1 MSSFREIVSKTI
13 HEQRH
18 KLSTSSLKTYVS
30 TLVNLHKKLANS
42 DENIDWFKT
51 NAKEILEHLHDTPPK
66 QRKSILAALYVLTNE
81 SNFRTQMI
89 LDCKTVNDDYKN
101 QRMTPSEKTN
111 WVSTA
116 DIHIIYNE
124 LKSKV
129 DAMFSHKAI
138 PNIQTIVE
146 YFLLAFL
153 GGIEMPPRRSLDY
166 SLLKIRNFNPKE
178 DNYYRSGK
186 LVFNKYKTSGTYGKQ
201 VLEVPSDLNKMI
213 KRWIKLNKEDYMLV
227 SSNSHQ
233 LSSPQINRLLN
244 KIFGGKKVST
254 DLLRHIFLTQ
264 FYTNIPSFKDMDELA
279 HNMGH
284 SINQALLYIKR
295 D

>member
-1 MSSFREIVSKTI
+1 
-13 HEQRH
+13 
-18 KLSTSSLKTYVS
+18 
-30 TLVNLHKKLANS
+30 
-42 DENIDWFKT
+42 
-51 NAKEILEHLHDTPPK
+51 
-66 QRKSILAALYVLTNE
+66 
-81 SNFRTQMI
+81 
-89 LDCKTVNDDYKN
+89 
-101 QRMTPSEKTN
+101 
-111 WVSTA
+111 
-116 DIHIIYNE
+116 
-124 LKSKV
+124 
-129 DAMFSHKAI
+129 
-138 PNIQTIVE
+138 
-146 YFLLAFL
+146 
-153 GGIEMPPRRSLDY
+153 MPPRRSLDY

-264 FYTNIPSFKDMDELA
+264 FYTNIPSFKDMDVLA